1 MTNNESCV
9 FGSIDRERVKGLL
22 FDVDGTLSDT
32 DDQMTDSVTRF
43 LKPVSWLFKNRDA
56 HKFAR
61 WFVTGVETPV
71 NFLYSLADKLNIDGP
86 LIRLHQKL
94 TQKKKTKPTE
104 HEPFLI
110 IQGVAAM
117 LEELN
122 KKFPLAVVSSRDG
135 RTTQEFLEHFNLQ
148 SYFPVVVT
156 SQTCQRTKPSPEPIH
171 YAADKLGLKAEEC
184 LMIGDTIMDIHAGK
198 SAGAQT
204 VGVLCGFGIQK
215 ELIRAGADLLLS
227 STSDLIH
234 FL

>member
-1 MTNNESCV
+1 MTINENCV
-9 FGSIDRERVKGLL
+9 FGSIEVERVRGLL

-32 DDQMTDSVTRF
+32 DDQMTASVTRF
-43 LKPVSWLFKNRDA
+43 LEPVSWLFRNRDA

-61 WFVTGVETPV
+61 WFVIGVETPV
-71 NFLYSLADKLNIDGP
+71 NFLYSLADRLNIDGP

-94 TQKKKTKPTE
+94 TQKKKTRPTE

-110 IQGVAAM
+110 IQGIASM
-117 LEELN
+117 LEEMN
-122 KKFPLAVVSSRDG
+122 NKFPLAVVSSRDG
-135 RTTQEFLEHFNLQ
+135 LTTQEFLEHFDLQ

-171 YAADKLGLKAEEC
+171 YAAEKLGLKAEDC
-184 LMIGDTIMDIHAGK
+184 LMIGDTIMDIRAGK

-204 VGVLCGFGIQK
+204 VGVLCGFGTQK
-215 ELIRAGADLLLS
+215 ELIRAGADLIITSTADLL
-227 STSDLIH
+227 H